1 MTTSDSPQHSVSVAG
16 VIVDDEQR
24 VLLVRRRDNGE
35 WQIPGGVL
43 ELDEDVYAGLRR
55 EVYEET
61 GLRVEPLRLSG
72 VYKNM
77 TLGVVAL
84 TFLCRS
90 VDGTLTTSDETSDWA
105 WIAPAQVAQHI
116 EEVFAI
122 RVLDALELSRS
133 IPVRAHDGH
142 RLLGPAPASLGT
154 RLPG

>member
-1 MTTSDSPQHSVSVAG
+1 MTSDSPKHSVSVAG

-24 VLLVRRRDNGE
+24 ALLVRRRDNGE

-43 ELDEDVYAGLRR
+43 ELDEDVFAGLRR

-84 TFLCRS
+84 TFLRQT
-90 VDGTLTTSDETSDWA
+90 VDGTPTTSDETTDWA
-105 WIAPAQVAQHI
+105 WIASAQVGQHM
-116 EEVFAI
+116 EEAFAL
-122 RVLDALELSRS
+122 RVLDALESPVS
-133 IPVRAHDGH
+133 IPIRTHDGH
-142 RLLGPAPASLGT
+142 RLLSPAHA
-154 RLPG
+154 

>member
-1 MTTSDSPQHSVSVAG
+1 MTSDSPKHSVSVAG
-16 VIVDDEQR
+16 VIIDDEQR
-24 VLLVRRRDNGE
+24 VLIVRRRDNNE

-43 ELDEDVYAGLRR
+43 ELGEDVYAGLRR

-84 TFLCRS
+84 TFLCQT
-90 VDGTLTTSDETSDWA
+90 VDGTPTTSDETSDWA
-105 WIAPAQVAQHI
+105 WIAPAQVGYRM
-116 EEVFAI
+116 EEAFAV
-122 RVLDALELSRS
+122 RVLDALALSSS

-142 RLLGPAPASLGT
+142 RLLSSAPASLGT
-154 RLPG
+154 GLPG